1 MNEQRIPR
9 ERLNQIARRKLEA
22 LGIACKLSPDG
33 QRLEGRLDIPPGQ
46 LANPTDGRPLER
58 VDFAV
63 AGHDH
68 LVLLGPPAV
77 RGLPPQPFFDLP
89 SAAKVIEQIRRRVQ
103 QRAAAVQQ
111 LADRLRGWDIGA
123 EIDPGRLRVTA
134 RLELAGTG
142 AVRLEG
148 DERGL
153 FAVEIIRP
161 GRGPVAIE
169 PLAVDLTAIDD
180 RTDLELQLGDAVTRA
195 KERPAAQPAPPTR
208 ADGEARPSPAAAAG
222 PAGARRP
229 ADVPTSRPAEPITL
243 GRLVRLLGEDTAVLP
258 GAVLQKDLRVGGQP
272 VRLAIRADGPQQ
284 LTGKLVSPDGT
295 LWTGQLDPDRFPGV
309 EDFAAG
315 QLGDAAVEPAPAAAP
330 AAPPAAPPGPQT
342 AAEPPPALAGES
354 LSPGQALPVVGEIWV
369 MGCLVERDDG
379 QEVRYVGIDV
389 DGQPFGAQRIL
400 PKDVFERVF
409 HQVSHG
415 VYRLPVEIAA
425 VSGNRVTYHQLDA
438 ERRRTGEPRT
448 SRLTPFLSNFEP
460 EAAAY

>member
-33 QRLEGRLDIPPGQ
+33 QRLEGRLDIPAGR
-46 LANPTDGRPLER
+46 LANPADGRPLER

-68 LVLLGPPAV
+68 LVPLGPPAV

-89 SAAKVIEQIRRRVQ
+89 SAEKVIEQISRRVQ

-111 LADRLRGWDIGA
+111 LADRLRGWDIVA
-123 EIDPGRLRVTA
+123 EIDPGRLRAMA
-134 RLELAGTG
+134 RLELAGSG
-142 AVRLEG
+142 GVRLEG

-153 FAVEIIRP
+153 FAVELDRP
-161 GRGPVAIE
+161 GRGPVPIE

-195 KERPAAQPAPPTR
+195 KERPAAQPARP
-208 ADGEARPSPAAAAG
+208 AQNDSEARTSPAAAG
-222 PAGARRP
+222 GRRP

-243 GRLVRLLGEDTAVLP
+243 GRLVQLLGEDAAVLP

-284 LTGKLVSPDGT
+284 LTGKLVSADGT

-315 QLGDAAVEPAPAAAP
+315 QLGNAAVEPAPAAAP
-330 AAPPAAPPGPQT
+330 AAPTGPQT
-342 AAEPPPALAGES
+342 AAAPPPALAGES
-354 LSPGQALPVVGEIWV
+354 LAPGQALPVVGEIWV

-400 PKDVFERVF
+400 PKEVFERVF

-425 VSGNRVTYHQLDA
+425 VSGNRVSYHQLDS

>member
-33 QRLEGRLDIPPGQ
+33 QRLEGRLDIPAGQ
-46 LANPTDGRPLER
+46 LTNPTDGRPLAR

-63 AGHDH
+63 VGHDH

-89 SAAKVIEQIRRRVQ
+89 SADKVIEQIRRRVQ

-111 LADRLRGWDIGA
+111 LADRLRGWDIAA
-123 EIDPGRLRVTA
+123 EIDPERLRAMA
-134 RLELAGTG
+134 RLELAGSG
-142 AVRLEG
+142 GVRLEG

-153 FAVEIIRP
+153 FAVELVRI

-169 PLAVDLTAIDD
+169 PLAIDLTAIDD

-195 KERPAAQPAPPTR
+195 KERPAAQQP
-208 ADGEARPSPAAAAG
+208 
-222 PAGARRP
+222 RP
-229 ADVPTSRPAEPITL
+229 ARAEREGRPPPAEVPTSRPAEPVTL

-284 LTGKLVSPDGT
+284 LTAKLVSPDGT

-315 QLGDAAVEPAPAAAP
+315 QLGNAAVEPAPAP
-330 AAPPAAPPGPQT
+330 AAASGPQT

-354 LSPGQALPVVGEIWV
+354 LAPGQVLPVVGEIWV

-400 PKDVFERVF
+400 PKEVFERVF